1 MIHPKSNLNNDESI
15 ADLLL
20 VATLVF
26 TLLTC
31 LILIGIF

>member
-1 MIHPKSNLNNDESI
+1 MSHFKPILNGDESI
-15 ADLLL
+15 ADIAI
-20 VATLVF
+20 VTTLVF